1 MNRQIS
7 AGELSMK
14 QRWKHYISV
23 LLVLVAA
30 FSLTGCQKL
39 GRLIEQDLSKPTTQ
53 LTKPT
58 LTGAQTKAQ
67 TQAQTSPG
75 TKAVTTP
82 QSTTPVLGAGLAAV
96 PVKEDGRYTTKLE
109 VAAYLYQ
116 FGKLPSNY
124 LTKGEARDRGWVA
137 SKGNLW
143 KVTKK
148 MSIGGDRFGNNEGLL
163 PKKSG
168 RQYYE
173 CDIDY
178 RGGSRGAKRIVYSND
193 GLIFY
198 TGDHYETFEQLAG
211 PAGGN

>member
-1 MNRQIS
+1 
-7 AGELSMK
+7 MK

-39 GRLIEQDLSKPTTQ
+39 GSLIEQDLSKPTTQ

-124 LTKGEARDRGWVA
+124 LTKEEARDRGWVA
-137 SKGNLW
+137 SKSNLW

-198 TGDHYETFEQLAG
+198 TADHYETFEQLAG

>member
-1 MNRQIS
+1 M
-7 AGELSMK
+7 
-14 QRWKHYISV
+14 
-23 LLVLVAA
+23 
-30 FSLTGCQKL
+30 
-39 GRLIEQDLSKPTTQ
+39 
-53 LTKPT
+53 
-58 LTGAQTKAQ
+58 
-67 TQAQTSPG
+67 
-75 TKAVTTP
+75 
-82 QSTTPVLGAGLAAV
+82 
-96 PVKEDGRYTTKLE
+96 
-109 VAAYLYQ
+109 
-116 FGKLPSNY
+116 
-124 LTKGEARDRGWVA
+124 A

-198 TGDHYETFEQLAG
+198 TADHYETFEQLAG

>member
-1 MNRQIS
+1 
-7 AGELSMK
+7 MK

-39 GRLIEQDLSKPTTQ
+39 GSLIEQDLSKPTTQ

-124 LTKGEARDRGWVA
+124 LTKEEARDRGWVA

-198 TGDHYETFEQLAG
+198 TADHYETFEQLAG